1 MKMLHIKHAD
11 GFVISAELSES
22 AVQAFGQHSNTTSNG
37 YTWYSLPVLKD
48 GEFNISISLCFYS
61 GKLIHI
67 NLSALGAQFGSSWD
81 DFTEEKEFARVKET
95 NAWLAQNN
103 LKTGTYSW
111 GTVYCGYDQKA
122 ASGYAAIWL
131 FCNQNVF
138 LGQPLSM
145 IEFATLRQLLIN
157 VLGTWEKADAKQL
170 GFTRAMCDATYQGF
184 PESSNAAQSLQVI
197 CQILAY
203 VIDNKNAKTKLL
215 LGNNI
220 HLKTPKLKQLFS
232 NIKKIAIKPN

>member
-1 MKMLHIKHAD
+1 
-11 GFVISAELSES
+11 
-22 AVQAFGQHSNTTSNG
+22 
-37 YTWYSLPVLKD
+37 VLEY
-48 GEFNISISLCFYS
+48 GEFNIGISLCFFS

-81 DFTEEKEFARVKET
+81 DFTEEKELARVKET
-95 NAWLAQNN
+95 KAWLAQNN

-111 GTVYCGYDQKA
+111 GTVDCGYDQKA

-157 VLGTWEKADAKQL
+157 VLGTWGKADAKQL

-184 PESSNAAQSLQVI
+184 PESNNAEQSLQVI

-203 VIDNKNAKTKLL
+203 VIDNNSAKTKLL
-215 LGNNI
+215 LSNNI
-220 HLKTPKLKQLFS
+220 QLKMPQLKQLFS
-232 NIKKIAIKPN
+232 NMKNIAVKPN